1 MTINQAIA
9 DICERQIPKEINGVR
24 TKYTIR
30 DYDSVIGVRNVE
42 LSILP
47 IDVRKEGIGVT
58 LRYNQDSLTERDYIT
73 DTSPYNFIKEEIE
86 RMLCLYVR
94 NIIGYFN
101 GKIIEVHTIE
111 VHTMDGDTECQ

>member
-1 MTINQAIA
+1 MSRMTINEVIA

-47 IDVRKEGIGVT
+47 IDVRKERIGVT
-58 LRYNQDSLTERDYIT
+58 LRYNRDWITERDYII
-73 DTSPYNFIKEEIE
+73 DTSPYKSIKEDIE

-94 NIIGYFN
+94 NIIGYFE
-101 GKIIEVHTIE
+101 GKVIEVHTIKE
-111 VHTMDGDTECQ
+111 